1 MTSRVNHRHAFA
13 HSQVSM
19 GVMIHMAGMITGL
32 LATDKMKDPSARWA
46 AIAAFGVA
54 TGIGETIWRDHIERE
69 REEREQTQTE
79 R

>member
-19 GVMIHMAGMITGL
+19 GVIIHMAGMITGL

>member
-1 MTSRVNHRHAFA
+1 MTSHFNHRHAFA

-32 LATDKMKDPSARWA
+32 LATDKMRDPSARWA

-54 TGIGETIWRDHIERE
+54 TGVGETIWRDHIERE

>member
-1 MTSRVNHRHAFA
+1 MTSRFKHRHAFA

-19 GVMIHMAGMITGL
+19 GVMIHMAGMIAGL

-54 TGIGETIWRDHIERE
+54 TGVGETIWRDHIERE
-69 REEREQTQTE
+69 QAKREQLQAE